1 MGWFAL
7 LASSYSPSITDFIHM
22 SLSSIE
28 NLFFLKKKKNQ
39 FAANLN

>member
-28 NLFFLKKKKNQ
+28 NLFFLKKKKIS
-39 FAANLN
+39 LLPT